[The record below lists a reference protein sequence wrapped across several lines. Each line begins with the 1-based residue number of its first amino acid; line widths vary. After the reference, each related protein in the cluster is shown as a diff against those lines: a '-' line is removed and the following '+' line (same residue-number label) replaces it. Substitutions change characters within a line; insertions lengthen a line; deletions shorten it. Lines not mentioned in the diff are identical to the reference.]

1 MLTNEKTG
9 ASSVFSHIFIWNT
22 KYGKGRDDMNIRKQY
37 GASRLAALLSAVL
50 LAASLTACEGG
61 SSARSDASGAGSSG
75 NSSSA
80 AQQSDASTQN
90 DSSKGE
96 HASDSLNQDESTKP
110 DPDTSE
116 SSGNGSENSVPDPDS
131 SSNPAPESSQ
141 GSQGGQSGNST
152 TESSQP
158 TPPEESSDDASEN
171 PEVKQPKYIYLKGST
186 AQYSGTGITV
196 LGSTITISKGG
207 TYIISGTLDDG
218 QIQVLTDDKKVYL
231 ELDNAHITN
240 SKGSALNVQQVKH
253 ITVTT
258 LAGTT
263 NSFTDGGVHEEDR
276 GAIFT
281 NDTIRFEGSGTL
293 NIQANYAHGVR
304 SDDDIILNSGT
315 LNITSAKSG
324 LHCNDGIEI
333 NGGKLFCDA
342 GTNGIKTEGYI
353 TISGGTSMLI
363 GGVREEKGAIYCDG
377 VFSFTGGTF
386 YAIGNTCSMPNA
398 NTTTANVVGM
408 NFVANRKAGALCH
421 LTADGKPVFTMTSPR
436 DYRFVVYGGAGL
448 TASGQYAVSTG
459 GSSSGGNTNN
469 YVTVGGSYSGGT
481 APQSFAS
488 TGKITFYIV
497 G

>member
-37 GASRLAALLSAVL
+37 GTSRLAALLSAVL

-158 TPPEESSDDASEN
+158 TPPEESSSAPESS
-171 PEVKQPKYIYLKGST
+171 EVKEIKYIYLKGST

-207 TYIISGTLDDG
+207 TYVISGTLDDG

-231 ELDNAHITN
+231 ELDNAHVTN
-240 SKGSALNVQQVKH
+240 SQGSALNVQQVKH

-293 NIQANYAHGVR
+293 NIHANYAHGVR

-315 LNITSAKSG
+315 LHITSAKSG

-353 TISGGTSMLI
+353 TINGGTSVLI

-386 YAIGNTCSMPNA
+386 YAIGNTCSMPDV
-398 NTTTANVVGM
+398 NTTTANVIGM
-408 NFVANRKAGALCH
+408 NFLTTRKAGELCH

-459 GSSSGGNTNN
+459 GSSSGGNTSN
-469 YVTVGGSYSGGT
+469 YVTTGGSYSGGT
-481 APQSFAS
+481 APQAFAS
-488 TGKITFYIV
+488 TGKITFFIV